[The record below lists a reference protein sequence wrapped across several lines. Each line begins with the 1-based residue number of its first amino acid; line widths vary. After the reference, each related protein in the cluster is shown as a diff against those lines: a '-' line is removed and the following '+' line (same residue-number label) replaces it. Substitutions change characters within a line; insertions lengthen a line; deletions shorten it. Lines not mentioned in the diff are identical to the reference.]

1 KIVRTEQGTYPDHD
15 LAHRYRTWLNTA

>member
-1 KIVRTEQGTYPDHD
+1 IVRTEQGTYPDHD